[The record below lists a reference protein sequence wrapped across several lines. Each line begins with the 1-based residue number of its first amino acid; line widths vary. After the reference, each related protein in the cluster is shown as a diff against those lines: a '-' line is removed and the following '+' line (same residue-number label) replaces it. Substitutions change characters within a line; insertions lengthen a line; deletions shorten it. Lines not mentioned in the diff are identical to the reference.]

1 MSFQKSISQ
10 TLILGQILGLMPLHG
25 ITKSSQDLQF
35 KWKSFRCFFFIV
47 IFFQAAFVIFVTI
60 FWIIRNKKF
69 SSGNLI
75 VMVIFM
81 ANFITVILF
90 FRLRTMWPKLIRSCE
105 TFEEAFK
112 IVDNENFRKSNLRMI
127 VIASSA
133 ISEFVWPFCPLWKEF
148 KLILFYLCSWTH
160 PSNTYQLF
168 PFSEVWRNICDKSF
182 LHQQLPRIV
191 FHLQLHTVWRIFGK
205 GHELHHY
212 PYLGLSR
219 PFCH

>member
-133 ISEFVWPFCPLWKEF
+133 ISEFV
-148 KLILFYLCSWTH
+148 
-160 PSNTYQLF
+160 
-168 PFSEVWRNICDKSF
+168 
-182 LHQQLPRIV
+182 
-191 FHLQLHTVWRIFGK
+191 
-205 GHELHHY
+205 
-212 PYLGLSR
+212 
-219 PFCH
+219 